1 MRIIGLDIGTKRI
14 GVAISDEECII
25 ARGLN
30 SIERDGKEIEKI
42 KELIKKYNVEKIV
55 YGLPLRM
62 DGSISA
68 QTEIVVSFISKLKNE
83 ISIPLLPWDERL
95 STKQAETILIQA
107 DISRKKRKKLIDKLS
122 AQIILQNYL
131 DAKNLENKTVEDI
144 EGMEIDNGE

>member
-1 MRIIGLDIGTKRI
+1 MRILGLDIGTKRI

-30 SIERDGKEIEKI
+30 SIERNGKEIEKI

-68 QTEIVVSFISKLKNE
+68 QTEIVVSFISNLKNE
-83 ISIPLLPWDERL
+83 VSIPLLPWDERL
-95 STKQAETILIQA
+95 SSKQAETILIEA

-131 DAKNLENKTVEDI
+131 DAKTLENKTVEDI
-144 EGMEIDNGE
+144 EGMEI

>member
-14 GVAISDEECII
+14 GVAVSDEGCII

-30 SIERDGKEIEKI
+30 SIERNGKEIEKI

-83 ISIPLLPWDERL
+83 VSIPLLPWDERL
-95 STKQAETILIQA
+95 SSKQAETILIEA

-131 DAKNLENKTVEDI
+131 DAKTLENKTVEDI
-144 EGMEIDNGE
+144 EGIEIDNGE

>member
-42 KELIKKYNVEKIV
+42 KEIIKKYNVEKIV

-62 DGSISA
+62 DGSISS
-68 QTEIVVSFISKLKNE
+68 QTEVAVSFISKLKEE

-95 STKQAETILIQA
+95 STKQAETILIEA

-131 DAKNLENKTVEDI
+131 DAKNLENKTIEDTF
-144 EGMEIDNGE
+144 

>member
-30 SIERDGKEIEKI
+30 SIERNGKEIEKI

-55 YGLPLRM
+55 YGLPLKM

-83 ISIPLLPWDERL
+83 VAIPLLPWDERL
-95 STKQAETILIQA
+95 STKQAETILIEA
-107 DISRKKRKKLIDKLS
+107 DISRKKRKKFIDKLS

>member
-30 SIERDGKEIEKI
+30 SIERNGKEIEKI

-83 ISIPLLPWDERL
+83 VSIPLLPWDERL
-95 STKQAETILIQA
+95 SSKQAETILIEA

-131 DAKNLENKTVEDI
+131 DAKTLENKTVEDI
-144 EGMEIDNGE
+144 EGMEI